1 MTAHSVPAVPPRAI
15 VHIGE
20 PKTGTTFLQ
29 QVMWRNRGELAA
41 AGVLLPGHHPQ
52 DHFRAQNDLRDVAK
66 LPSDPAGSWA
76 AEWDVLALQAREAPG
91 VSVISHELFCAA
103 DAAQAQRAVKSL
115 RPVPVHVVLTVRDM
129 GSLLPAE
136 WQETIKHRND
146 RTWTDWLHD
155 VIDTESVA
163 PDRREYW
170 FWRVHDTMAILDI
183 WSRLLPP
190 EQVHVITVPPQGS
203 GNTLLWERFAGLLGI
218 DPARAD
224 TSRARPN
231 ASLGVPE
238 IEFLRRLNMG
248 LSPEIPDW
256 FYMWNVKETLA
267 HRTLAERPRTG
278 RLVLPA
284 DREAWA
290 GDQAETLIA
299 ALKESRYDVIGDLD
313 ELRRG
318 RPAGSRP
325 GPTTRRRA
333 RCSTRPWRPP
343 RPRCSST
350 TAGFTRRPGRSGR
363 PSRRA
368 AWSAAWSRR
377 WPSRTGSRRRSASS
391 APGTRPSASSGCG
404 CGRRLSAAG
413 SGGTPS
419 VAGDQ
424 PAVAAVVVTY
434 NRRALLME
442 ALAAVQAQTRPAD
455 TVIVVDNASTDESA
469 AAVAQRF
476 PAARLERLARNT
488 GGAGGFAFGLAAAL
502 AAAPRPP
509 GRPDL
514 ADGRRHH
521 PRAGRAGRPAGGP
534 RPLPAGAA
542 RADREPG
549 GLDRRPAAPDE
560 HAAGQAV
567 RPRERAPG
575 RRRGPVPA
583 DPLRVVRLG
592 PGRRRGHRA
601 ARPAPGRLLP
611 VERRLRV
618 HHPAAARPG
627 RPAVPGQRGRP

>member
-1 MTAHSVPAVPPRAI
+1 LTAHSVPAGPPRAI

-267 HRTLAERPRTG
+267 HRTLAGRPRTG

-290 GDQAETLIA
+290 ADQAETLIA
-299 ALKESRYDVIGDLD
+299 ALKESRYDIIGDLD
-313 ELRRG
+313 ELR
-318 RPAGSRP
+318 P
-325 GPTTRRRA
+325 
-333 RCSTRPWRPP
+333 
-343 RPRCSST
+343 
-350 TAGFTRRPGRSGR
+350 
-363 PSRRA
+363 
-368 AWSAAWSRR
+368 
-377 WPSRTGSRRRSASS
+377 
-391 APGTRPSASSGCG
+391 
-404 CGRRLSAAG
+404 
-413 SGGTPS
+413 
-419 VAGDQ
+419 
-424 PAVAAVVVTY
+424 
-434 NRRALLME
+434 
-442 ALAAVQAQTRPAD
+442 
-455 TVIVVDNASTDESA
+455 
-469 AAVAQRF
+469 
-476 PAARLERLARNT
+476 
-488 GGAGGFAFGLAAAL
+488 
-502 AAAPRPP
+502 
-509 GRPDL
+509 
-514 ADGRRHH
+514 
-521 PRAGRAGRPAGGP
+521 RPAGG
-534 RPLPAGAA
+534 L
-542 RADREPG
+542 
-549 GLDRRPAAPDE
+549 
-560 HAAGQAV
+560 AV
-567 RPRERAPG
+567 RPDDTPPG
-575 RRRGPVPA
+575 EMLDAAVEAAAAAVFQHYRRLYP
-583 DPLRVVRLG
+583 
-592 PGRRRGHRA
+592 A
-601 ARPAPGRLLP
+601 ARPQRPP
-611 VERRLRV
+611 VTPRSLVSRVESKVAKSDGFKKTVRELSARYPAVRQLRLRV
-618 HHPAAARPG
+618 WQATER
-627 RPAVPGQRGRP
+627 RRVRRNS

>member
-1 MTAHSVPAVPPRAI
+1 MTAHSVPAGPPRAI

-52 DHFRAQNDLRDVAK
+52 DHFRAQNDLRDVEK

-203 GNTLLWERFAGLLGI
+203 GNALLWERFAGLLGI

-267 HRTLAERPRTG
+267 HRTLAGRPRTG

-290 GDQAETLIA
+290 ADQAETLIA
-299 ALKESRYDVIGDLD
+299 ALKESRYDIIGDLD
-313 ELRRG
+313 ELR
-318 RPAGSRP
+318 P
-325 GPTTRRRA
+325 
-333 RCSTRPWRPP
+333 
-343 RPRCSST
+343 
-350 TAGFTRRPGRSGR
+350 
-363 PSRRA
+363 
-368 AWSAAWSRR
+368 
-377 WPSRTGSRRRSASS
+377 
-391 APGTRPSASSGCG
+391 
-404 CGRRLSAAG
+404 
-413 SGGTPS
+413 
-419 VAGDQ
+419 
-424 PAVAAVVVTY
+424 
-434 NRRALLME
+434 
-442 ALAAVQAQTRPAD
+442 
-455 TVIVVDNASTDESA
+455 
-469 AAVAQRF
+469 
-476 PAARLERLARNT
+476 
-488 GGAGGFAFGLAAAL
+488 
-502 AAAPRPP
+502 
-509 GRPDL
+509 
-514 ADGRRHH
+514 
-521 PRAGRAGRPAGGP
+521 RPAGG
-534 RPLPAGAA
+534 L
-542 RADREPG
+542 
-549 GLDRRPAAPDE
+549 
-560 HAAGQAV
+560 AV
-567 RPRERAPG
+567 RPDDTPPG
-575 RRRGPVPA
+575 EMLDAAVEAAAAAVFQHYRRLYP
-583 DPLRVVRLG
+583 
-592 PGRRRGHRA
+592 A
-601 ARPAPGRLLP
+601 ARPQRPP
-611 VERRLRV
+611 VTPRSLVSRVESKVAKSDGFKKTVRELSARYPAVRQLRLRV
-618 HHPAAARPG
+618 WQATER
-627 RPAVPGQRGRP
+627 RRVRRNT